1 MTAPNAG
8 PTNSLGAM
16 MEDPFVS
23 NGGQPTA
30 PRESHRYSTFDTQL
44 FSLDA
49 SSPAQAKRAL
59 EAHLAETER
68 RLEEASKLGTA
79 LIDQQRELSE
89 QLKEVEQQQDEG
101 EMSPELRKKLADLE
115 HEYTEIGRET
125 ARAFLGPKRMA
136 GGSEDAQL
144 GTPSFDQKVQ
154 LPAYAPGTPV

>member
-8 PTNSLGAM
+8 ATNSLGAM

-23 NGGQPTA
+23 NAGQPA
-30 PRESHRYSTFDTQL
+30 GPRESHRYSSFDTQL
-44 FSLDA
+44 FSLNA

-101 EMSPELRKKLADLE
+101 EMGPELRKKLADLE
-115 HEYTEIGRET
+115 REYTEIGRET
-125 ARAFLGPKRMA
+125 ARAFLAPKRQAA
-136 GGSEDAQL
+136 GAEDNHL
-144 GTPSFDQKVQ
+144 GTPSFDQKV
-154 LPAYAPGTPV
+154 

>member
-8 PTNSLGAM
+8 ANSSLAAM

-23 NGGQPTA
+23 SSGQAPA
-30 PRESHRYSTFDTQL
+30 PRESHRYSSFDTQL
-44 FSLDA
+44 FSLNA

-89 QLKEVEQQQDEG
+89 QLKEVERQQDEG
-101 EMSPELRKKLADLE
+101 EMGPELRQKLADLE
-115 HEYTEIGRET
+115 QEYNEIGRET
-125 ARAFLGPKRMA
+125 ARAFLAPKRMA
-136 GGSEDAQL
+136 AGAEDQL
-144 GTPSFDQKVQ
+144 GTPGLEHKVPR
-154 LPAYAPGTPV
+154 LLIPRSA